1 MRINKKLFSILYL
14 SFLFIC
20 VVTLASC
27 DKKEKDDKY
36 KNLVPTN
43 MALGEGTGTCISM
56 AAAKCALS
64 VYEGGTHFED
74 INVNKYERFV

>member
-1 MRINKKLFSILYL
+1 MPVIN
-14 SFLFIC
+14 
-20 VVTLASC
+20 A
-27 DKKEKDDKY
+27 
-36 KNLVPTN
+36 N
-43 MALGEGTGTCISM
+43 MALGEGTGTCIFM